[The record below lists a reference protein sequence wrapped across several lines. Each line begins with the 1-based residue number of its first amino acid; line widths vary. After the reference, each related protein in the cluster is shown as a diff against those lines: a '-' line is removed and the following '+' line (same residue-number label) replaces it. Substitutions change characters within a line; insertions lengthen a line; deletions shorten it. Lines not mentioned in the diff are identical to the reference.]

1 MKKLQIGILVI
12 MLLGAIVILY
22 NAIHGM
28 KLNQEYEDAVDEF
41 NFVIN
46 EYEMMIKSM
55 KRSGGIAE

>member
-28 KLNQEYEDAVDEF
+28 KLNQEYEDVVDEF